1 MPLALLLPL
10 TIALVVAGP
19 RLGNRAIAMSGW
31 LGWVVA
37 GSILLG
43 LPSVPPHSAFDYR
56 MVLTPVLLLPMLA
69 PRRWAVATLALSAA
83 LTLGFGLQ
91 SLWGRA
97 TLLESLAIGILAGI
111 ALLGSDVLVQR
122 PHRPWVVPLLGIGVG
137 IVLAL
142 NCSMRLGIEALV
154 IGGVTL
160 CLRGHAAL
168 NRGALLA
175 LTGILAAACAYSEAL
190 PFLPLIGCSLLA
202 LGVLR
207 QRHLA
212 LQITGVVLPLILA
225 SIPGLI
231 SLMRSPI

>member
-10 TIALVVAGP
+10 AIALVVAGP

-37 GSILLG
+37 GGILLG
-43 LPSVPPHSAFDYR
+43 LPSIPPHSALDYR

-69 PRRWAVATLALSAA
+69 PKRWAVATLALSAA
-83 LTLGFGLQ
+83 LSLGIGLQ
-91 SLWGRA
+91 SLWGRS
-97 TLLESLAIGILAGI
+97 TLLESLAIGTLTGM
-111 ALLGSDVLVQR
+111 ALLGSDVLIQR
-122 PHRPWVVPLLGIGVG
+122 PKRSWVIPLLGIGVG

-142 NCSMRLGIEALV
+142 NCSLRLGIEALV
-154 IGGVTL
+154 IGGVAL
-160 CLRGHAAL
+160 CLRGHPVL

-175 LTGILAAACAYSEAL
+175 LAGVLAAGCAYAEAL
-190 PFLPLIGCSLLA
+190 PFLPLIGCSFLA

-207 QRHLA
+207 RQHPA
-212 LQITGVVLPLILA
+212 VQVIGVLLPLILA

-231 SLMRSPI
+231 SLMSSPI